1 MEYEIKVIVPNAEAQ
16 MEFCNKLASYGFHW
30 LSGQKADEIPALLR
44 LTGELGQILIL
55 NLLERKIT
63 FFPIELYGKDKKT
76 AEEIFKSCISVE
88 DALQSISDIVA
99 AKFTSVWDGG
109 TEITT
114 KCKVNLRTHQILDIE
129 TVDVEVGSLD
139 YQYVTIYGKEFV
151 ALNANEED
159 DIDSSTDYWFE

>member
-16 MEFCNKLASYGFHW
+16 MAFCTKLASYGFHW
-30 LSGQKADEIPALLR
+30 LSGQ
-44 LTGELGQILIL
+44 ILIL
-55 NLLERKIT
+55 NLLERKIA

-88 DALQSISDIVA
+88 DALQSISDIVV

-114 KCKVNLRTHQILDIE
+114 KCRVNLRTHQILDIE

-139 YQYVTIYGKEFV
+139 YQYVTIYGKEFA